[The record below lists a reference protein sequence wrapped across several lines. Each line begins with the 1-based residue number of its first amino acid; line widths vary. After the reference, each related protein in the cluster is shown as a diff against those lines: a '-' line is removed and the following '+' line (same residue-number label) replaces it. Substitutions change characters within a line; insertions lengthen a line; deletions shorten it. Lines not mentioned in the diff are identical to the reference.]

1 MAEPTVQELQTQL
14 TDLNKK
20 LKEAGGLGIDLQE
33 AFRNA
38 GTDTEKL
45 NKYVTQL
52 NKQYEDLVDNADY
65 IYQTFRDISAELKNQ
80 NVLLKI
86 GKSSFKGFTDIAQD
100 LNSYQKG
107 YNDLTDAKFKKIQNN
122 LGAEKKELEFVVARL
137 KAGEKLRI
145 EETKNLSDALERN
158 KLEGNQKKFAEN
170 RLKELQKES
179 VLLINAEEAL
189 KSGIPILEN
198 ELNLTKQIAN
208 TRKDLGGLS
217 QAAGKLISQYGGSL
231 ASFLNVSE
239 ATEAIEEFNKQ
250 IVQGAL
256 NSKKV
261 QDDLLKREKA
271 KLLAQKMY
279 NEGHIDENKYNS
291 ITNRLEKEAYDI
303 KKAAIASTDTL
314 ANKSQSLG
322 ILIKGL
328 GEGFK
333 KSLNDPFVQ
342 FTIGLKLVKSGFN
355 DIKKAFNIF
364 LEFDKVF
371 TNTAR
376 GLGMSTDQVT
386 KMANAAKFSGDQFGK
401 NAYTAEQI
409 TKAISESNAQLGLSV
424 DLGANT
430 TSEFAAMTNQMGL
443 SAEEATNI
451 YKLGLLNNMSLEDTN
466 KTIASSII
474 ATQKQTGVQVNAR
487 QVLQEIGKLS
497 AGITSKFQQNPA
509 ALAQAV
515 TQAKALGT
523 TLEQVDKVGESLLNF
538 ESSIENE
545 LKAELLTGKQI
556 NLEKARYAA
565 LTGDQVTLTQE
576 LANQVGSLADFQE
589 MNVIAQ
595 KSLAEAFGL
604 SRDEVADMLTKQ
616 ETFNKLGDVSKKSAA
631 EQLAIAR
638 ERGISEE
645 DSLVKNLKQ
654 QAIAE
659 KLAATFDSLK
669 VTLVSIID
677 GPLGK
682 MAHFMMDILTNTR
695 AMGAIIGLMAFGS
708 ILKMVAGL
716 GSALKLMRDLRIA
729 TKGTAIAQ
737 AITTAMLNP
746 LLALAGVAAA
756 GIAAAAVGSML
767 AGSNADDFKSM
778 GDSNGGYGKRTLLTP
793 EGTFKINNKDTII
806 GGTDK
811 SLTIPSPSISGT
823 DKSLTIPSPSIGI
836 NKSTIP
842 MANYGITKEDM
853 KETFN
858 DLLNGILNRQQP
870 TPQFALHVDGRQI
883 GTAVGSQMETGTA
896 QMMNTSYKV
905 A

>member
-1 MAEPTVQELQTQL
+1 MAEPTVQELQQQL

-38 GTDTEKL
+38 GADTEKL

-107 YNDLTDAKFKKIQNN
+107 YNDLTDSKFKKLQNN
-122 LGAEKKELEFVVARL
+122 LVAEKKELEFVVARL
-137 KAGEKLRI
+137 KAGENIRRSEVESL
-145 EETKNLSDALERN
+145 NALDERTS
-158 KLEGNQKKFAEN
+158 KEAA
-170 RLKELQKES
+170 RLKELLKEND
-179 VLLINAEEAL
+179 LLVNAKEAL
-189 KSGIPILEN
+189 NSGIPILEN

-239 ATEAIEEFNKQ
+239 ATEAIEEFNKKLIQ
-250 IVQGAL
+250 EAL
-256 NSKKV
+256 STEKIKN
-261 QDDLLKREKA
+261 DLLENERKKR
-271 KLLAQKMY
+271 LAEIGK
-279 NEGHIDENKYNS
+279 DEAGNS
-291 ITNRLEKEAYDI
+291 ITQEQAQERLITLEKEAYDI

-589 MNVIAQ
+589 MNIIAQ

-756 GIAAAAVGSML
+756 GVAAAAVGSML

-778 GDSNGGYGKRTLLTP
+778 GDNEGGYGKRTLLTP

-811 SLTIPSPSISGT
+811 SFNT
-823 DKSLTIPSPSIGI
+823 PSPSIGI
-836 NKSTIP
+836 NKSTPP

-870 TPQFALHVDGRQI
+870 TPQFALHIDGRQI
-883 GTAVGSQMETGTA
+883 GTAIGKQMETGTA
-896 QMMNTSYKV
+896 QNIYTGYKV

>member
-1 MAEPTVQELQTQL
+1 MAEPTVQELQQQL

-38 GTDTEKL
+38 GADTEKL

-107 YNDLTDAKFKKIQNN
+107 YNDLTDSKFKKLQNN
-122 LGAEKKELEFVVARL
+122 LVAEKKELEFVVARL
-137 KAGEKLRI
+137 KAGENIRRSEVESL
-145 EETKNLSDALERN
+145 NALDERTS
-158 KLEGNQKKFAEN
+158 KEAA
-170 RLKELQKES
+170 RLKELLKEND
-179 VLLINAEEAL
+179 LLVNAKEAL
-189 KSGIPILEN
+189 NSGIPILEN

-239 ATEAIEEFNKQ
+239 ATEAIEEFNKKLIQ
-250 IVQGAL
+250 EAL
-256 NSKKV
+256 STEKIKN
-261 QDDLLKREKA
+261 DLLENERKKR
-271 KLLAQKMY
+271 LAEIGK
-279 NEGHIDENKYNS
+279 DEAGNS
-291 ITNRLEKEAYDI
+291 ITQEQAQERLITLEKEAYDI

-589 MNVIAQ
+589 MNIIAQ

-756 GIAAAAVGSML
+756 GVAAAAVGSML

-778 GDSNGGYGKRTLLTP
+778 GDNEGGYGKRTLLTP

-811 SLTIPSPSISGT
+811 SFNT
-823 DKSLTIPSPSIGI
+823 PSPSIGI
-836 NKSTIP
+836 NKSTPP

-858 DLLNGILNRQQP
+858 DLLNGILNRPQA

-883 GTAVGSQMETGTA
+883 GTAIGKQMETGTA
-896 QMMNTSYKV
+896 QNIYTGYKV